1 MKVGFSIEYLI
12 LTQILIIC
20 TLQWIQGPL
29 RLVRVDPMLFVHV
42 VLDFQVQVQLQ
53 LHQKT
58 EVTHNMMQYDAK
70 YAKVKKRYL
79 KVYKPIQKYESVCKF
94 FQVVRERKN

>member
-12 LTQILIIC
+12 LTQILIIL

-42 VLDFQVQVQLQ
+42 VFDCQVQVQLQ

-70 YAKVKKRYL
+70 YAKVKKSYS
-79 KVYKPIQKYESVCKF
+79 KVCISIQTYTKNIKCM
-94 FQVVRERKN
+94 QVL